1 MSSSDPYF
9 DVRAEVEC
17 SLHSAAGLH
26 GSYKRIISTLPIGH
40 RTESEELISTKKEL
54 IQTLKTLICDIEEL
68 DHVVRLLEDQ
78 YHHHHHSLNRSISNN
93 IKLKFAVSEDEVKN
107 RRRWLNEVQQQV
119 KKGFQIDCHLS
130 LSLPVVDLQGNER
143 NGRDAIGIDL
153 PSPPTYI
160 PTRPTSFNRT
170 NSRNLNHQNRNRNY
184 SDRAFGDDLEHQ
196 GHESNQTEEFYHQ
209 QESMMLSKQDQ
220 TLGTISGVVEV
231 LREQAHLM
239 GQEISEQ
246 NLVLDDVDGMVDR
259 TESKLSKANRKL
271 NQFVDQNKNDKSSW
285 TILILI
291 IILTILLLAIILT

>member
-119 KKGFQIDCHLS
+119 KEMKETVEMPLESTYH
-130 LSLPVVDLQGNER
+130 PLQP
-143 NGRDAIGIDL
+143 I
-153 PSPPTYI
+153 S

-170 NSRNLNHQNRNRNY
+170 NSRNLINHQNRNRNY